1 MSEIVFFQTP
11 QSFYF
16 TLLSLAINAFAGV
29 FQAVLFVFI
38 LELWSFLLFG
48 YSMDVDFSPTGR
60 EFVTGSYDR
69 TVGELY

>member
-1 MSEIVFFQTP
+1 VN
-11 QSFYF
+11 
-16 TLLSLAINAFAGV
+16 NAFAGV